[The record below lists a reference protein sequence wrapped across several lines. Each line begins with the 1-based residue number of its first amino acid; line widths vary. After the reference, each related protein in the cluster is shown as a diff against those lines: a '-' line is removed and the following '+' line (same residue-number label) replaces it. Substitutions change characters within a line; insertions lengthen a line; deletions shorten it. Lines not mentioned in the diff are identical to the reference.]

1 MKKNI
6 VSSVNA
12 VNATTTNNATMSTK
26 KEEEIMKK
34 ATNNATNNAITL
46 AGVQISLTAEQAA
59 TIAAMLLG
67 GNKAESAAVP
77 DTVNEK
83 TKVAKAA
90 KAAKPATTSEKGV
103 KIKKSKAKVAETAES
118 GKSGIKK
125 AKETEATESKDA
137 TTTPHDFADFKVIE
151 SGNKLSF
158 VTANGG
164 FMYQRA
170 PRQAL
175 NERLKAI
182 CADKGLV
189 VAYNNDV
196 HAWVVTNPR
205 TGKAPGK
212 SVMDGIA
219 KTLSVPV
226 NTKDIEAVY
235 AEWDAVRAKRAAKNA
250 TK

>member
-6 VSSVNA
+6 VNAVNA
-12 VNATTTNNATMSTK
+12 VNATTTNNATMFTK
-26 KEEEIMKK
+26 KEEEIMK
-34 ATNNATNNAITL
+34 NATNNILTL
-46 AGVQISLTAEQAA
+46 AGVQINLTAEQAA

-67 GNKAESAAVP
+67 GNNAESAAVP
-77 DTVNEK
+77 ETVKEK
-83 TKVAKAA
+83 TRGAKAA
-90 KAAKPATTSEKGV
+90 KAAKSAVTSEPVMEKTEKGV
-103 KIKKSKAKVAETAES
+103 KI
-118 GKSGIKK
+118 IKK
-125 AKETEATESKDA
+125 PKAVSEATESGIKPKKTETPETKDA

-175 NERLKAI
+175 NERLKAV

-212 SVMDGIA
+212 SVMDGIT
-219 KTLSVPV
+219 KTLSAPV
-226 NTKDIEAVY
+226 GAKDIEAVY
-235 AEWDAVRAKRAAKNA
+235 AEWDAVRAKRTAK
-250 TK
+250 KESK

>member
-1 MKKNI
+1 MKKNTI
-6 VSSVNA
+6 NETTVN
-12 VNATTTNNATMSTK
+12 NTMSTK
-26 KEEEIMKK
+26 KEEKIMKK

-46 AGVQISLTAEQAA
+46 AGVQINLTAEQAA

-67 GNKAESAAVP
+67 GNKAESAAVSEA
-77 DTVNEK
+77 VNEK
-83 TKVAKAA
+83 TRGAKAA
-90 KAAKPATTSEKGV
+90 KAAKAAKSAVTSEPVMEKTEKGV
-103 KIKKSKAKVAETAES
+103 KIIKKPKAVSEAAES
-118 GKSGIKK
+118 GIKPK
-125 AKETEATESKDA
+125 KTETPESKDA

-164 FMYQRA
+164 FLYQRA

-175 NERLKAI
+175 NERLKAV

-219 KTLSVPV
+219 KTLSAPV
-226 NTKDIEAVY
+226 GTKDIEAVY

>member
-1 MKKNI
+1 MKKNN
-6 VSSVNA
+6 VNT
-12 VNATTTNNATMSTK
+12 NITNNTINANM
-26 KEEEIMKK
+26 EEEKIMKK

-46 AGVQISLTAEQAA
+46 AGVQINLTAEQAA

-67 GNKAESAAVP
+67 GNKAESAAVS

-83 TKVAKAA
+83 TRVAKAA
-90 KAAKPATTSEKGV
+90 KAAKPATTPEKGA
-103 KIKKSKAKVAETAES
+103 KIKSKSKAVSEAAES
-118 GKSGIKK
+118 GIKPK
-125 AKETEATESKDA
+125 KTETPESKDA

-175 NERLKAI
+175 NERLKAV

-219 KTLSVPV
+219 KTMSAPV
-226 NTKDIEAVY
+226 DAKDIEAVY
-235 AEWDAVRAKRAAKNA
+235 AEWDAVRAKRAAKNES
-250 TK
+250 K

>member
-1 MKKNI
+1 MKKNTI
-6 VSSVNA
+6 NETTVN
-12 VNATTTNNATMSTK
+12 NTMSTK
-26 KEEEIMKK
+26 KEEKIMKK
-34 ATNNATNNAITL
+34 ATNNAITL
-46 AGVQISLTAEQAA
+46 AGVQINLTAEQAA

-67 GNKAESAAVP
+67 GNKAESAAVS

-83 TKVAKAA
+83 TRVAKAA
-90 KAAKPATTSEKGV
+90 KAAKPATTPESTEKVV
-103 KIKKSKAKVAETAES
+103 KSKSKAVSEATE
-118 GKSGIKK
+118 SGIKPK
-125 AKETEATESKDA
+125 KTETPESKDA

-219 KTLSVPV
+219 KTMSTPV
-226 NTKDIEAVY
+226 DAKDIEAVY
-235 AEWDAVRAKRAAKNA
+235 AEWDAVRAKRAAKNES
-250 TK
+250 K